1 MKRPLQGAAL
11 ILLGILLVLLD
22 VSGGL
27 WIPNIGTFD
36 IGWGLLGLI
45 LGIAGAIVSFLPG
58 RRE

>member
-11 ILLGILLVLLD
+11 ILLGILLVLLNM
-22 VSGGL
+22 SGGL

-45 LGIAGAIVSFLPG
+45 LGIAGVIVSFLPA

>member
-27 WIPNIGTFD
+27 WIPNIGSFD
-36 IGWGLLGLI
+36 IGFGLLGLI
-45 LGIAGAIVSFLPG
+45 LGIAGVIVSFLPT